1 MTNSRLYSL
10 AALLM
15 SVALTTF
22 GCATQED
29 TTTDR
34 TTTPEPTAEVTQ
46 EMESG
51 EILHVLRTI
60 NQGEI
65 SQAQLALERSENLEV
80 QQTAETI
87 LEAHRE
93 LDGRID
99 RVAEDADIQL
109 QENRLSSQISDQAS
123 QFEDELSQVSGEEFD
138 RKFLQQRVELND
150 MALQTARNDLMPNAT
165 DSQVRQLLSDASEH
179 LENNLVVA
187 QRNLEDVE
195 EAVGGGPEEQQ
206 EEHQE
211 DENKKMED
219 DEQY

>member
-1 MTNSRLYSL
+1 
-10 AALLM
+10 M

-65 SQAQLALERSENLEV
+65 SQAQLAMERSENPEV
-80 QQTAETI
+80 QQTAELI
-87 LEAHRE
+87 VDGHRE

-99 RVAEDADIQL
+99 RISDDADIEL
-109 QENRLSSQISDQAS
+109 QDNELSRQINDQAS
-123 QFEDELSQVSGEEFD
+123 QFEDELSELSGEDFD
-138 RKFLQQRVELND
+138 RVFLQRQVEMHD

-165 DSQVRQLLSDASEH
+165 DSQVRQLLSDASED
-179 LENNLVVA
+179 LENHLVIA
-187 QRNLEDVE
+187 QRNLDDVE
-195 EAVGGGPEEQQ
+195 EAIGGGPEEQN
-206 EEHQE
+206 EEHKE
-211 DENKKMED
+211 DKDNKMED
-219 DEQY
+219 DEQHQDDYE